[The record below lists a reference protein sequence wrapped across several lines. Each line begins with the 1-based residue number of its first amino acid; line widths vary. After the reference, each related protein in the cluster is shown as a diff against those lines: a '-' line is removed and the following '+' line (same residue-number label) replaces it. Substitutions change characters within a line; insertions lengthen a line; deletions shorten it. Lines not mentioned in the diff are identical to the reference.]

1 MEQLPQ
7 TPEIV
12 LQQVAKK
19 IVPSTQEEEKMVGLS
34 QAIQREVEDVLAS
47 SGIQAKVSPQGS
59 FARGTWISHEADL
72 DIFARFPPTMEREEW
87 VEKVFPTLRKYFSR
101 YRVIERY
108 AEHPFLEFR
117 VSGVR
122 VNIVPSY
129 DVKKGEW
136 KSATDRTPYH
146 TEFMQTHLTP
156 DLRREARLLKMFA
169 KGIGTY
175 GAEIRIGGFSGM
187 LIDTLVLYYQSF
199 METLRHASSWTKG
212 TLLEIGKPEGIVS
225 PREKDPNVDLVVIDP
240 VDPNRNL
247 AAAVRPDKLW
257 SFVAAGR
264 QFLRNLG
271 LWYFFPPEFKPK
283 TRQQFAK
290 RIDDTRHEILAI
302 TFKHPVLVPDVLWGQ
317 LMKLERSLLDIM
329 AREEFSPYRSALWS
343 DEAKESAIV
352 FEAGLTTLPAVR
364 LQKGPPVSKSEDSK
378 SFLEKHL
385 KARDTARGPWI
396 EGDRWMV
403 ERKREI
409 LSIRDLV
416 KSAAREEAYGLS
428 LPKQLGESFRKSVKV
443 LQDREILSMLGRKG
457 FDKSLWEFLEA
468 KPSWLKT
475 GPS

>member
-12 LQQVAKK
+12 LRQVAKK
-19 IVPSTQEEEKMVGLS
+19 IVPRDHEEKKMVGLS
-34 QAIQREVEDVLAS
+34 QTIQREVEDVLAR

-59 FARGTWISHEADL
+59 FARGTWISQEADL

-87 VEKVFPTLRKYFSR
+87 VGKVFPTLRKYFSR

-108 AEHPFLEFR
+108 AEHPFLEFH
-117 VSGVR
+117 VEGVC
-122 VNIVPSY
+122 VNIVPCY
-129 DVKKGEW
+129 DVKQGEW

-146 TEFMQTHLTP
+146 TEFMQKHLTP
-156 DLRREARLLKMFA
+156 ELRLEARLLKKFA
-169 KGIGTY
+169 KGTATY
-175 GAEIRIGGFSGM
+175 GAEIKIGGFSGM

-225 PREKDPNVDLVVIDP
+225 PREKDPNIDLVVIDP

-329 AREEFSPYRSALWS
+329 AREEFNPYRSALWS
-343 DEAKESAIV
+343 DETKGSAILV
-352 FEAGLTTLPAVR
+352 EAGRTVLPEVR
-364 LQKGPPVSKSEDSK
+364 LQ
-378 SFLEKHL
+378 
-385 KARDTARGPWI
+385 RG
-396 EGDRWMV
+396 
-403 ERKREI
+403 
-409 LSIRDLV
+409 
-416 KSAAREEAYGLS
+416 
-428 LPKQLGESFRKSVKV
+428 
-443 LQDREILSMLGRKG
+443 
-457 FDKSLWEFLEA
+457 
-468 KPSWLKT
+468 
-475 GPS
+475 

>member
-72 DIFARFPPTMEREEW
+72 DIFARFPPTMEREEC

-146 TEFMQTHLTP
+146 TEFMQTHLTSE
-156 DLRREARLLKMFA
+156 LRREARLLKKFA

-175 GAEIRIGGFSGM
+175 GAEIKIGGFSGM

-199 METLRHASSWTKG
+199 METLMHASSWTKG
-212 TLLEIGKPEGIVS
+212 AHLEVGKPEGIVS
-225 PREKDPNVDLVVIDP
+225 PRKKGPNGDLVVIDT

-257 SFVAAGR
+257 NFVAAVR
-264 QFLRNLG
+264 QFLRNAG
-271 LWYFFPPEFKPK
+271 LWYFFPPEFRPK

-290 RIDDTRHEILAI
+290 RIDDTSYEILAI
-302 TFKHPVLVPDVLWGQ
+302 TIKQPGLVPD
-317 LMKLERSLLDIM
+317 
-329 AREEFSPYRSALWS
+329 
-343 DEAKESAIV
+343 
-352 FEAGLTTLPAVR
+352 
-364 LQKGPPVSKSEDSK
+364 
-378 SFLEKHL
+378 
-385 KARDTARGPWI
+385 
-396 EGDRWMV
+396 
-403 ERKREI
+403 
-409 LSIRDLV
+409 
-416 KSAAREEAYGLS
+416 
-428 LPKQLGESFRKSVKV
+428 
-443 LQDREILSMLGRKG
+443 
-457 FDKSLWEFLEA
+457 
-468 KPSWLKT
+468 
-475 GPS
+475 

>member
-1 MEQLPQ
+1 LPQ
-7 TPEIV
+7 PPEIV

-19 IVPSTQEEEKMVGLS
+19 IVPSDQEREKMVGLS

-87 VEKVFPTLRKYFSR
+87 EEKVLPTMRRHFSR

-117 VSGVR
+117 VNGVR

-146 TEFMQTHLTP
+146 TAFMQTHLSP
-156 DLRREARLLKMFA
+156 ELRREARLLKKFA

-187 LIDTLVLYYQSF
+187 LIDTLVLYYHSF
-199 METLRHASSWTKG
+199 METIGHASSWTKG
-212 TLLEIGKPEGIVS
+212 TLLELGQPEVTVS
-225 PREKDPNVDLVVIDP
+225 QNEKDPNVGLVVIDP

-264 QFLRNLG
+264 QFLRNPG
-271 LWYFFPPEFKPK
+271 LWYFFPPEFKPR

-290 RIDDTRHEILAI
+290 RIDDIGHDLVAI
-302 TFKHPVLVPDVLWGQ
+302 TFRHPVLVPDVLWGQ
-317 LMKLERSLLDIM
+317 LMKLERSLLDM
-329 AREEFSPYRSALWS
+329 MTREDFSLYRSALWS
-343 DEAKESAIV
+343 DENQESAILV
-352 FEAGLTTLPAVR
+352 EADRTKLPAVR
-364 LQKGPPVSKSEDSK
+364 IQKGPPVSKSEDSV

-385 KARDTARGPWI
+385 RVRDTSRGPWV
-396 EGDRWMV
+396 EVERWMV
-403 ERKREI
+403 EKKRRI
-409 LSIRDLV
+409 LSIEEVVR
-416 KSAAREEAYGLS
+416 AAAHEEAFGLS
-428 LPKQLGESFRKSVKV
+428 IPKQLGESFRRSVKV
-443 LQDREILSMLGRKG
+443 LQNREVLSMLGRKG

-468 KPSWLKT
+468 KLSWLKT

>member
-1 MEQLPQ
+1 LPQ
-7 TPEIV
+7 PPEIV

-19 IVPSTQEEEKMVGLS
+19 IVPSDQEREKMVGLS

-87 VEKVFPTLRKYFSR
+87 EEKVLPTMRRHFSR

-117 VSGVR
+117 VNGVR

-146 TEFMQTHLTP
+146 TEFMQTHLSP
-156 DLRREARLLKMFA
+156 ELRREARLLKKFA

-187 LIDTLVLYYQSF
+187 LIDTLVLYYRSF
-199 METLRHASSWTKG
+199 METIRHASSWTKG
-212 TLLEIGKPEGIVS
+212 TLLELGRSEATVS
-225 PREKDPNVDLVVIDP
+225 KNDKDPNVGLVVIDP

-264 QFLRNLG
+264 QFLRNPG
-271 LWYFFPPEFKPK
+271 LWYFFPSEFKQRP
-283 TRQQFAK
+283 RQQFAK
-290 RIDDTRHEILAI
+290 RIDDIGHDLLAI
-302 TFKHPVLVPDVLWGQ
+302 TFRHPVLVPDVLWGQ
-317 LMKLERSLLDIM
+317 LMKLERSLLDM
-329 AREEFSPYRSALWS
+329 MTREDFSLYRSALWS
-343 DEAKESAIV
+343 DENRESAILV
-352 FEAGLTTLPAVR
+352 EADRTKLPAVR
-364 LQKGPPVSKSEDSK
+364 IQKGPPVSKSEDSV

-385 KARDTARGPWI
+385 RSRDTTRGPWV
-396 EGDRWMV
+396 EEERWMV
-403 ERKREI
+403 EKKRRI
-409 LSIRDLV
+409 LSIEEVVR
-416 KSAAREEAYGLS
+416 AAAHEKAYGLS
-428 LPKQLGESFRKSVKV
+428 IPKQLGESFRRSVKV
-443 LQDREILSMLGRKG
+443 LQNREVLLMLGRKG
-457 FDKSLWEFLEA
+457 FDKSVWEFLEA
-468 KPSWLKT
+468 KPSWLRR